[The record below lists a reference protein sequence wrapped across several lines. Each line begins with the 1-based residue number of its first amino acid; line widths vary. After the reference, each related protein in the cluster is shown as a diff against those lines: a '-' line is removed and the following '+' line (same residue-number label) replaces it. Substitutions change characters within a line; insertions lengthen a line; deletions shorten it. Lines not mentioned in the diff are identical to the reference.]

1 MTDWPDNLIEAL
13 ATAEWEADK
22 LDDTLWDGDEGPPLY
37 YHGVR
42 AVLAA
47 LAEWCDGDLYDPTTG
62 KRIEQETV
70 GVDYCTEHAG
80 IRNED
85 DHRCD
90 FADGCETCNNSGVV
104 TGFEGDAIECPR
116 CDGEGVSS
124 CALVPLFTLS
134 PREDQP

>member
-1 MTDWPDNLIEAL
+1 VADLPPDLLEAVESR
-13 ATAEWEADK
+13 A
-22 LDDTLWDGDEGPPLY
+22 GDSALRELP
-37 YHGVR
+37 

-70 GVDYCTEHAG
+70 GVDYCTEHTG
-80 IRNED
+80 IRNDD